1 MSALAGQT
9 TVPNGLTFFLET
21 PRGVIGLNLFF
32 KIVFYSTGTQASI
45 KSTTKAVQVYKV
57 ACVMNV

>member
-1 MSALAGQT
+1 MSAIAGQT

-32 KIVFYSTGTQASI
+32 SKLVFYSTGTPASI
-45 KSTTKAVQVYKV
+45 KSTTKAV
-57 ACVMNV
+57 